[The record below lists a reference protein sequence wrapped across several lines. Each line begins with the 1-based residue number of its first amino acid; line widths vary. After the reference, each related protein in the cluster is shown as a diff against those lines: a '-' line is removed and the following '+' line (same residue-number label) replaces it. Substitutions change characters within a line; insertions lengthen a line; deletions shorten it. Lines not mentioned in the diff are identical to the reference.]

1 MNCEGWSS
9 GVTKLGWVVQIEQP
23 ATAARWVS
31 GLGMRQLMAA
41 WVLGSKMGLSR
52 VCVGSGVMAWVAAS
66 RRDGPPTFS
75 VSSRPSLFFLFFF
88 SFFFSFVF
96 VFSVWFWSLIDCWV
110 FFFFFFLFIIII
122 IIIIFYI
129 NIFLRFSL
137 ALEIS
142 WAGRLG

>member
-31 GLGMRQLMAA
+31 SLGMRQLMAA

-52 VCVGSGVMAWVAAS
+52 VCVGSGVMAWVAVS
-66 RRDGPPTFS
+66 RRDGSPTFS

-88 SFFFSFVF
+88 SFFFPLFLSFPFGFGVLLTAG
-96 VFSVWFWSLIDCWV
+96 FSSSSSFYLLLLLLL
-110 FFFFFFLFIIII
+110 FFT
-122 IIIIFYI
+122 
-129 NIFLRFSL
+129 
-137 ALEIS
+137 
-142 WAGRLG
+142 